1 MLASGWHSAQPKK
14 QACVPGAKDTLVFLT
29 PGVEKFSRGLVKGK
43 HYFVPVMD
51 VLDKVGSEPE
61 LLELHAENDG
71 GQWKRKMGGLRRFLT
86 AVPTN

>member
-1 MLASGWHSAQPKK
+1 M
-14 QACVPGAKDTLVFLT
+14 
-29 PGVEKFSRGLVKGK
+29 KGK

-61 LLELHAENDG
+61 LLELHTENDG